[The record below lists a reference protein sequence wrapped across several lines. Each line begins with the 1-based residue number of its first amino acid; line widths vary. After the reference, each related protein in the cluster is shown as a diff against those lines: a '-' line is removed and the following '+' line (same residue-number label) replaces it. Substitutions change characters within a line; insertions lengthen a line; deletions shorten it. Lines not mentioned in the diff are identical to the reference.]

1 MAKVKIQ
8 GNASGTGVITLIAP
22 NTNTDR
28 TITLP
33 DESIT
38 LAGGVDG
45 IVSTATGTAITI
57 DSSERVG
64 FGTSS
69 PDREITVY
77 AANARIGIKSSDT
90 ASGAS
95 QIHFGDTDN
104 SQVGKIQYEH
114 SDNSMRFDTNAT
126 QQFKITSDG
135 RGLSSFTAKAWA
147 KFTGMST
154 PSFRAQH
161 NMSSIT
167 DNGTGNYRLYY
178 TNALGDSD
186 YAVTTAGCA
195 EAVWGEQPCVGGETS
210 TYVDIHNVDEG
221 GTNYDSS
228 RLFFTV
234 FSG

>member
-1 MAKVKIQ
+1 MAKLKVS
-8 GNASGTGVITLIAP
+8 GSASGTGTITLIAP
-22 NTNTDR
+22 ATSTDR

-45 IVSTATGTAITI
+45 IVSTADATAITI
-57 DSSERVG
+57 DSSENVSFSNNTKIVG
-64 FGTSS
+64 GNQQTQRLSWWNSTNYELASIENKSHGSYNDSGGLVFRTAAISS
-69 PDREITVY
+69 
-77 AANARIGIKSSDT
+77 G
-90 ASGAS
+90 GL
-95 QIHFGDTDN
+95 
-104 SQVGKIQYEH
+104 
-114 SDNSMRFDTNAT
+114 
-126 QQFKITSDG
+126 QQRLEITSDG

-154 PSFRAQH
+154 PAFRAQH

-195 EAVWGEQPCVGGETS
+195 EAQWGEQPCVAGEAT

-221 GTNYDSS
+221 GSYYDSS